1 MKSKKR
7 IKIIISITAT
17 IFIACHLIFPNLNID
32 LITVILFCLILIP
45 WVEPLF
51 KSVELPG
58 GVKLEFQELEKIEKE
73 AKEVGLIDEQQ
84 TNVATSKDYDF
95 IEIADINQALAL
107 VSLRIEI
114 EKKLREIANK
124 YNLETQRLPVS
135 QIIRLLFDKNILTIQ
150 ESNVLR
156 DILYTLNQASHGV
169 EYDGRTGDWI
179 IEVGPELIES
189 LNNKVVNRGHIFQTE
204 DKKVKHWI
212 DESFE
217 NYEGNTNLEH
227 FEHISKHIESWE
239 KELENIYNSLLHKLN
254 DNQKEKL
261 EKNQQQWLLYYK
273 SYSEL
278 FQSFDD
284 LQANVG
290 RDGQILLAVHL
301 MEKVKE
307 RVLELE
313 DILNNLV

>member
-1 MKSKKR
+1 MKSKKT

-58 GVKLEFQELEKIEKE
+58 GVKLEFQDLEKIEKE

-84 TNVATSKDYDF
+84 TNVATTKDYDF
-95 IEIADINQALAL
+95 IEIANTNQALAL

-114 EKKLREIANK
+114 EKRLRGIAKK
-124 YNLETQRLPVS
+124 YNLEEQNLSISR
-135 QIIRLLFDKNILTIQ
+135 IIKLLSDKNILTIQ

-189 LNNKVVNRGHIFQTE
+189 LNNKVVKRGHIFQTE

-217 NYEGNTNLEH
+217 NYGGNTNLEY
-227 FEHISKHIESWE
+227 FEHISKHKEFWD
-239 KELENIYNSLLHKLN
+239 KELENIYNSLLQKLN
-254 DNQKEKL
+254 DTQKDKL
-261 EKNQQQWLLYYK
+261 EKNQQEWLLYTE
-273 SYSEL
+273 SYSKL

-284 LQANVG
+284 LQVNVG
-290 RDGQILLAVHL
+290 RDGQILLAIHL

>member
-1 MKSKKR
+1 MKSKKT

-84 TNVATSKDYDF
+84 INVATSKNYDF
-95 IEIADINQALAL
+95 IEIANTNQALAL
-107 VSLRIEI
+107 VGLRIEI

-124 YNLETQRLPVS
+124 YNLETQRLSVS
-135 QIIRLLFDKNILTIQ
+135 QIIRLLSDKNILTIQ

-156 DILYTLNQASHGV
+156 DILSTLNQASHGV

-189 LNNKVVNRGHIFQTE
+189 LHNKVVNRGHIFQTE

-217 NYEGNTNLEH
+217 KYEGNTNLEH
-227 FEHISKHIESWE
+227 FEHINKHKELWE
-239 KELENIYNSLLHKLN
+239 KELDNIYSSLL
-254 DNQKEKL
+254 QKVNTSQRKKL
-261 EKNQQQWLLYYK
+261 ERNQEEWL
-273 SYSEL
+273 SYCENYLEL

-284 LQANVG
+284 LQMNVG
-290 RDGQILLAVHL
+290 REGQIFLSIHL